1 MTAEEMMIQVTNED
15 ISYYGEERIK
25 KIYNSWER
33 GIKNS
38 EKQGWLLVGVS

>member
-25 KIYNSWER
+25 NTA
-33 GIKNS
+33 NTPT
-38 EKQGWLLVGVS
+38 Q